1 MKKPN
6 QLRKILEQS
15 HQDFVKNP
23 DRLQLYVDGG
33 QVIATGSTSLSFE
46 YRYTLNIIITDF
58 AFDIASLIV
67 PINAYL
73 RKNQPELFENPQ
85 RRENAFKFQ
94 MDYNNNNT
102 ADVSFEIQ
110 LTERVVA
117 KQVGEN
123 VQMTYAT
130 EPTAPEW
137 ETLNTLKVYL
147 EKIDD
152 EHLIFEGG
160 E

>member
-15 HQDFVKNP
+15 HPDFVKNP

-33 QVIATGSTSLSFE
+33 QVVATGSTSLSFE
-46 YRYTLNIIITDF
+46 YRYTLNIIVTDF

-85 RRENAFKFQ
+85 IRENAFKFQ
-94 MDYNNNNT
+94 VDYNNNNT
-102 ADVSFEIQ
+102 ADISFEIQ
-110 LTERVVA
+110 LTERVVS
-117 KQVGEN
+117 KKDGNN
-123 VQMTYAT
+123 VQIHYAKEPVWD
-130 EPTAPEW
+130 EPTHV
-137 ETLNTLKVYL
+137 KVYL
-147 EKIDD
+147 ENWDSP
-152 EHLIFEGG
+152 IFEGDTV
-160 E
+160 

>member
-33 QVIATGSTSLSFE
+33 QVVATGSTSLSFE

-94 MDYNNNNT
+94 LDYNNNNT

-110 LTERVVA
+110 LTERVVS
-117 KQVGEN
+117 KKDGNN
-123 VQMTYAT
+123 VQIHYAKEPVWD
-130 EPTAPEW
+130 EPTRV
-137 ETLNTLKVYL
+137 KVYL
-147 EKIDD
+147 ENWDS
-152 EHLIFEGG
+152 LIFEGDII
-160 E
+160 

>member
-33 QVIATGSTSLSFE
+33 QVVATGSTSLSFE
-46 YRYTLNIIITDF
+46 YRYTLNIITDF

-130 EPTAPEW
+130 EPTAQEW
-137 ETLNTLKVYL
+137 EQLGKVKVYL
-147 EKIDD
+147 GEITD
-152 EHLIFEGG
+152 ENLIFKREK
-160 E
+160 

>member
-33 QVIATGSTSLSFE
+33 QVVATGSTSLSFE

-58 AFDIASLIV
+58 SFDIASLIV

-73 RKNQPELFENPQ
+73 RKNQPEQDENPQ
-85 RRENAFKFQ
+85 RRDNAFKFHRV
-94 MDYNNNNT
+94 YNNNNT

-110 LTERVVA
+110 LTERVVS
-117 KQVGEN
+117 KKDGNN
-123 VQMTYAT
+123 VQIHYAKEPVWD
-130 EPTAPEW
+130 EPTRV
-137 ETLNTLKVYL
+137 KVYL
-147 EKIDD
+147 ENWDS
-152 EHLIFEGG
+152 LIFEGDII
-160 E
+160 

>member
-33 QVIATGSTSLSFE
+33 QVVATGSTSLSFE

-73 RKNQPELFENPQ
+73 RKNQPELFEKEKGCS
-85 RRENAFKFQ
+85 RDGAAENRPKQLFTK
-94 MDYNNNNT
+94 NT
-102 ADVSFEIQ
+102 G
-110 LTERVVA
+110 LC
-117 KQVGEN
+117 
-123 VQMTYAT
+123 
-130 EPTAPEW
+130 
-137 ETLNTLKVYL
+137 
-147 EKIDD
+147 
-152 EHLIFEGG
+152 
-160 E
+160 

>member
-33 QVIATGSTSLSFE
+33 QVVATGSTSLSFE
-46 YRYTLNIIITDF
+46 YRYTLNIITDF
-58 AFDIASLIV
+58 SFDIASLIV
-67 PINAYL
+67 PINVYL

-137 ETLNTLKVYL
+137 EQLGKVKVYL
-147 EKIDD
+147 GEITD
-152 EHLIFEGG
+152 ENLIFKGG

>member
-1 MKKPN
+1 M
-6 QLRKILEQS
+6 
-15 HQDFVKNP
+15 
-23 DRLQLYVDGG
+23 
-33 QVIATGSTSLSFE
+33 
-46 YRYTLNIIITDF
+46 
-58 AFDIASLIV
+58 

-94 MDYNNNNT
+94 LDYNNNNT

-130 EPTAPEW
+130 EPTAPER
-137 ETLNTLKVYL
+137 EILNTLKVYL

-152 EHLIFEGG
+152 EHLIFKGG

>member
-15 HQDFVKNP
+15 HADFVKNP

-33 QVIATGSTSLSFE
+33 QVIATGAPSFSFE
-46 YRYTLNIIITDF
+46 YRYTLNVIATDY
-58 AFDIASLIV
+58 AGDIAALIV
-67 PINAYL
+67 PMIAYL
-73 RKNQPELFENPQ
+73 RTNQPEIFETPQ
-85 RRENAFKFQ
+85 MRENAFKFQ
-94 MDYNNNNT
+94 LDYNNNNT

-130 EPTAPEW
+130 EPTAQEW
-137 ETLNTLKVYL
+137 DTLGKIRVYL
-147 EKIDD
+147 GEID
-152 EHLIFEGG
+152 EGNLIFKGG

>member
-33 QVIATGSTSLSFE
+33 QVVATGSTSLSFE

-73 RKNQPELFENPQ
+73 RKKQPELFENPQ

-130 EPTAPEW
+130 EPTAQEW

-152 EHLIFEGG
+152 EHLIFKGG